1 MPKKNKNHL
10 LEKKVENQAKSI
22 KQLLGEIEELKV
34 KTTRYMEQ
42 AHKYRGEMRDLRV
55 ICESYEELLREKEKA
70 LTDVNK
76 SLEEVLENNNELFMQ
91 HQEDVKRIQ
100 ELEKALEVSNENKL
114 LYLRGFTVARQKLQL
129 ELNTPWYKK
138 IFRRRM

>member
-22 KQLLGEIEELKV
+22 KQLLGEVEELKV

-76 SLEEVLENNNELFMQ
+76 SLEEANEK
-91 HQEDVKRIQ
+91 KRIYLNGLNIAKR
-100 ELEKALEVSNENKL
+100 ELQIEI
-114 LYLRGFTVARQKLQL
+114 
-129 ELNTPWYKK
+129 NTPWYKK